1 MPNNFNKLRMKII
14 RRLLLSV
21 IMLAVAINCN
31 IAQASAADEYDYFES
46 SIVVGEA
53 AIDYNLFFDNPT
65 IAIEVMNEEFSKGA
79 ETIYLFVYGQHTEY
93 YDLFT
98 GDSIPRSVVKD
109 QITYLVDASGNTI
122 PVGPGPDQ
130 PAPTGLTGVA
140 PTNEANND
148 GKITGVNDTMEY
160 RLKGETEFTPVPAG
174 THEITD
180 LAPGTY
186 EVRYQATTE
195 LGAGEIA
202 EVEIPA
208 YVYDRIPDIVA
219 EMQQIYPYID
229 STEKQYIRDV
239 RNGINEMDDQTWD
252 NIIANL
258 LTDEVESRFTAAG
271 KDAGTEMRAF
281 VKALGDIYYSSE
293 ATELESTLRGFKDQ
307 FKGSFQVLFGKEVS
321 VEDLYQ
327 LLVAFKDELPNVI
340 EGNTQ
345 YMDKLA
351 FGSNSELVDT
361 VPEVM
366 KDAIRAAIQAP
377 EFTKLNGKL
386 SEIGWNA
393 ELLITERINLA
404 NEVDSN
410 RNAELALGKALIR
423 SESKLVG
430 VGSTEVYAAQG
441 ETITLTDSAKKLY
454 KLVIMDKNATGLVDW
469 VVLQDDIEFG
479 TRIDAN
485 NGEINH
491 PVANIKDNNGTLE
504 ITPNA
509 AGEIVLVAVRGVGG
523 GSVIDDWVLKLHII
537 ATE

>member
-1 MPNNFNKLRMKII
+1 MAVNPSATIVLFGVWAIVTLAALTVAVLI
-14 RRLLLSV
+14 V
-21 IMLAVAINCN
+21 PVPVMLADWLTSRLATLEPDSIFT
-31 IAQASAADEYDYFES
+31 ITPGAFTTTLLKSPEIT
-46 SIVVGEA
+46 IVV
-53 AIDYNLFFDNPT
+53 
-65 IAIEVMNEEFSKGA
+65 
-79 ETIYLFVYGQHTEY
+79 
-93 YDLFT
+93 
-98 GDSIPRSVVKD
+98 
-109 QITYLVDASGNTI
+109 
-122 PVGPGPDQ
+122 
-130 PAPTGLTGVA
+130 PA
-140 PTNEANND
+140 
-148 GKITGVNDTMEY
+148 
-160 RLKGETEFTPVPAG
+160 
-174 THEITD
+174 
-180 LAPGTY
+180 
-186 EVRYQATTE
+186 
-195 LGAGEIA
+195 
-202 EVEIPA
+202 
-208 YVYDRIPDIVA
+208 
-219 EMQQIYPYID
+219 
-229 STEKQYIRDV
+229 
-239 RNGINEMDDQTWD
+239 GINEMDDQTWD

-537 ATE
+537 VTE

>member
-1 MPNNFNKLRMKII
+1 M
-14 RRLLLSV
+14 
-21 IMLAVAINCN
+21 
-31 IAQASAADEYDYFES
+31 
-46 SIVVGEA
+46 VGGK
-53 AIDYNLFFDNPT
+53 
-65 IAIEVMNEEFSKGA
+65 EVS
-79 ETIYLFVYGQHTEY
+79 
-93 YDLFT
+93 
-98 GDSIPRSVVKD
+98 
-109 QITYLVDASGNTI
+109 
-122 PVGPGPDQ
+122 
-130 PAPTGLTGVA
+130 
-140 PTNEANND
+140 
-148 GKITGVNDTMEY
+148 
-160 RLKGETEFTPVPAG
+160 
-174 THEITD
+174 
-180 LAPGTY
+180 GTY
-186 EVRYQATTE
+186 TKPTT
-195 LGAGEIA
+195 GGGGGGGGGT
-202 EVEIPA
+202 
-208 YVYDRIPDIVA
+208 VYDRIPDIVA

-327 LLVAFKDELPNVI
+327 LLVVFKDELPNVI

-537 ATE
+537 VTE